1 MQVTRQRILEILKE
15 RGQAT
20 IEELGET
27 LDLTPV
33 TIRHHLDILR
43 GDGLVEVPEVRRRTT
58 PGRPQYVY
66 MLTEAAGDFFPKNY
80 SGFTNLM
87 ISEIRDR
94 FEPVELDRI
103 LRGMAARVE
112 ADVPH
117 PLDGETFEQRLGRVV
132 DFLNTKG
139 YVAKWEKI
147 DEGYFLHTNN
157 CPYRDVSRNNSE
169 VCVMDMTLI
178 SNLLGTV
185 PERVSWTAAG
195 EYSCS
200 YRIPVPVPASP

>member
-20 IEELGET
+20 IDELGET

-66 MLTEAAGDFFPKNY
+66 TLTEAAADYFPKNY
-80 SGFTNLM
+80 AGFTNLM

-94 FEPVELDRI
+94 FEPAELDRV
-103 LRGMAARVE
+103 LRGMAGKML
-112 ADVPH
+112 ADVPR
-117 PLDGETFEQRLGRVV
+117 PAEGEPMTQRLERAVQ
-132 DFLNTKG
+132 FFNSKG
-139 YVAKWEKI
+139 YIAKWEKGP
-147 DEGYFLHTNN
+147 DGFFLNTNN
-157 CPYRDVSRNNSE
+157 CPYRDVSRSNTE
-169 VCVMDMTLI
+169 VCVMDMTVI
-178 SNLLGTV
+178 SDLLGV
-185 PERVSWTAAG
+185 IPERISWTAAG
-195 EYSCS
+195 DNGCT
-200 YRIPVPVPASP
+200 YRIPSDGTPA